1 MKDFFKNLQ
10 TLLIVVLVAIILLN
24 RNCEGKKS
32 HPTEP
37 TIITDTIVRYDT
49 VRIEKINYVPKWK
62 TKYITKVD
70 TIPSDID
77 TLAILKDYYA
87 KYFYTDTLHID
98 TLGYAVINDTISLNS
113 ILSRDI
119 KTNILIPTSTITN
132 TIYINK
138 NEFYW
143 GLSVYG
149 RKNQISHLG
158 GELLF
163 KNKKHQVYGLGLG
176 VNQNFKPVLGFKLY
190 WKIGK

>member
-32 HPTEP
+32 QPTEP
-37 TIITDTIVRYDT
+37 IIITDTIVRYDT
-49 VRIEKINYVPKWK
+49 IISEKINYIPKWK

-87 KYFYTDTLHID
+87 KYFYTDTLYID

-119 KTNILIPTSTITN
+119 KTNILIPTSTVTN
-132 TIYINK
+132 TIYINQ

-143 GLSVYG
+143 GLGVYG
-149 RKNQISHLG
+149 GEKKIDHLG

>member
-24 RNCEGKKS
+24 RNCGGKTPQ
-32 HPTEP
+32 PTEP
-37 TIITDTIVRYDT
+37 TIITDTIIQYDT
-49 VRIEKINYVPKWK
+49 IRIEKINYIPKWK

-98 TLGYAVINDTISLNS
+98 TLGYAVINDTISRNS

-119 KTNILIPTSTITN
+119 KTNILIPTSTVTN
-132 TIYINK
+132 TIYINRR
-138 NEFYW
+138 EVYW
-143 GLSVYG
+143 GLGLYSG
-149 RKNQISHLG
+149 EKKINHLG
-158 GELLF
+158 GELLY
-163 KNKKHQVYGLGLG
+163 KNKKYQIYGLGLG
-176 VNQNFKPVLGFKLY
+176 VNQNFKPILGFKLY